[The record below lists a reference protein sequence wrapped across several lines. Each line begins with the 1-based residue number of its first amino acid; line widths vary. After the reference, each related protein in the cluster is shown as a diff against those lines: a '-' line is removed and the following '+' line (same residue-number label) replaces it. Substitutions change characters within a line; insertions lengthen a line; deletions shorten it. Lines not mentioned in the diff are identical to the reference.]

1 MSYLDYEKIGEPRDK
16 KTKGWSLAEWWDGV
30 KQGWTS
36 GPKTIVAPKTVT
48 PTAKVSGL
56 AAAARSRTG
65 DAEVTTR
72 RRLARDKM
80 AVWRNDIA
88 VLLERV
94 LKENFHPE
102 NYARMALM
110 KSRWSN
116 PLRRIVCDTAIVYQD
131 PAKRYLL
138 DEVADPAPTEPPPDP
153 APAEDPAP
161 PPPAPGA
168 PPVPPKPAQPA
179 QPAETPDALVAR
191 LSDELGLEGAHDDA
205 EKTDFEKAMDLAD
218 LDTAMDHA
226 EKLASFQ
233 PAVWIRPVVR
243 YEELDGEGRG
253 DAAKGRLVYVVYTPA
268 TADVIPDPDDPG
280 RALAWWYD
288 CEEIDLDTGARRPV
302 RHFFTKD
309 EYTKYDSEWRAL
321 DTKPNKLGRLPVVK
335 LQLDETEDGRYF
347 LDGQGD
353 DLFYATM
360 EVNGLRTMQNARFRD
375 GSFKQMVITGAD
387 PDDVATD
394 QIMGGP
400 SPIVTPEGSTA
411 QALDFSPDLLPMN
424 ATIRERLIELAAG
437 HGISA
442 QDWTAETV
450 PESGYAKRL
459 SRDRILRESRRR
471 RKFLK
476 RCEQELYALLAR
488 VLKESPVGDVGDLKE
503 DADLEV
509 DFAEP
514 RDDEQPK
521 QQAETDA
528 LDVKLGKISVV
539 DVLKRDNPDLSEA
552 ELVALAHKNL
562 RITEEL
568 SPAGGADVIDRLLDA
583 GLGAQQ
589 QDGGGGSGGFG
600 GGGGS
605 GAPKK
610 PGAPPFGG
618 GK

>member
-1 MSYLDYEKIGEPRDK
+1 MSYLDYEKLGDARDK
-16 KTKGWSLAEWWDGV
+16 KVKGWSLAEWWDGV
-30 KQGWTS
+30 KAGWAS
-36 GPKTIVAPKTVT
+36 GPRAVVAPNTLVS
-48 PTAKVSGL
+48 PAKVSGL
-56 AAAARSRTG
+56 AAAARTRAG
-65 DAEVTTR
+65 DQEVTTR

-80 AVWRNDIA
+80 AVWRNDLA
-88 VLLERV
+88 ALLERV

-102 NYARMALM
+102 NYARMSLM

-116 PLRRIVCDTAIVYQD
+116 PLRRVVCDTAVVYAD

-138 DEVADPAPTEPPPDP
+138 DEVPE
-153 APAEDPAP
+153 APAPAP
-161 PPPAPGA
+161 PPEDAPPAPEDLAAPPDPGA
-168 PPVPPKPAQPA
+168 PPAPEPAA
-179 QPAETPDALVAR
+179 PAESPDALVAR

-205 EKTDFEKAMDLAD
+205 EKTDFERAMDLAD
-218 LDTAMDHA
+218 LDAAMDKA

-243 YEELDGEGRG
+243 YDGLDADGRG
-253 DAAKGRLVYVVYTPA
+253 DAAEARLVYVIYTPA

-288 CEEIDLDTGARRPV
+288 CEEIDVATGARRPV

-309 EYTKYDSEWRAL
+309 EYTKFDSEWRAL
-321 DTKPNKLGRLPVVK
+321 DVKPNKLGRLPVVK
-335 LQLDETEDGRYF
+335 VQLDETEDGRYF

-360 EVNGLRTMQNARFRD
+360 EVCALRTMQNARFRD
-375 GSFKQMVITGAD
+375 GAFKQLIISGAD
-387 PDDVATD
+387 PDDVPTD

-400 SPIVTPEGSTA
+400 SPIITPEGSSA
-411 QALDFSPDLLPMN
+411 QALDFAPDLLPMN
-424 ATIRERLIELAAG
+424 ATIKERLVELAAA

-442 QDWTAETV
+442 NDWTAETV

-459 SRDRILRESRRR
+459 SRDRVIRESRRR

-476 RCEQELYALLAR
+476 RCEQDLYALLAL
-488 VLKESPVGDVGDLKE
+488 VLRESPVGDVGDLKE
-503 DADLEV
+503 DAVLEV

-539 DVLKRDNPDLSEA
+539 DVLKRENPDLSEA

-568 SPAGGADVIDRLLDA
+568 TPGGADVIDRLLDA

-589 QDGGGGSGGFG
+589 QGGGFG
-600 GGGGS
+600 GGGG
-605 GAPKK
+605 APPPGK
-610 PGAPPFGG
+610 PKGAPPFGG
-618 GK
+618 AK